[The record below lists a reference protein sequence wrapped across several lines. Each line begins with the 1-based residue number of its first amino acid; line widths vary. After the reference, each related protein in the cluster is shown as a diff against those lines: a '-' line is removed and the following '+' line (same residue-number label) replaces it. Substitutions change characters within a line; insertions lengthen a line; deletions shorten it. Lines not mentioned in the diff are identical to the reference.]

1 MKNYKMFLP
10 VFASILAV
18 EAFSKNED
26 GVVSLTDEQIQ
37 TLIDKGFKPEFVNGF
52 DEALAND
59 FTEEGTE
66 EPVAVMP
73 EVEDEST
80 TDNVEAMT
88 TLALEVQSLIEER
101 DALNTSGADS
111 KKQIDSLN
119 AKISDLNAKINL
131 LTEAPEPDQGEG
143 AQHDSNP
150 MNVINL
156 HDDKQL
162 GGLAG
167 EMFSLKNRPYN
178 QRARAALLQKEGY
191 SVTVPTAATAE
202 IDYERLK
209 DDLGDYY
216 RTQRRKELQSFL
228 VDLPSVEN
236 VFPLESG
243 YQDREVITNLF
254 LGEFSQADSSNE
266 SNFED
271 VVKGKYEIQPEE
283 IRMYDVMLAY
293 EFKALKKLEKQW
305 IGYLNKEGSS
315 SIKLSFIEYLLRET
329 ARKLHNE
336 REQRR
341 MKGIRKDPNANVPGQ
356 ALEAAD
362 GFYHYITKKI
372 NGNQIKPFVLGD
384 VNATNIGQKIFEGT
398 RQIPQE
404 LIDSGMMRLYMP
416 SSMIV
421 EYHKYNELHYG
432 TNQDYAAN
440 SMFVKEYPDVKIIEL
455 KNTGTHRRLVWTLE
469 GNIKTFEDK
478 PGEMYDFRLN
488 VKEFGV
494 TVVSQ
499 WKEGLAAVLV
509 GKKWT
514 RKQDMDYNHQF
525 IFASENDFAADTFVS
540 MNKDDKTPS
549 ALFHKSLVSVAN
561 TSLLAITD
569 IKDLEVGES
578 VTLKSGS
585 DEYGIQI
592 AKSGK
597 FANISAAWNPT
608 KGDTI
613 TLMKVAGGNFVEV
626 ERTSVAPVAIAF
638 TADATTPSLA
648 GGTIFITNENSKTTA
663 ITNFTDAVLGQVYTI
678 HGAGSTNASTISDGG
693 NFSLTAGIS
702 LIADSWIK
710 LVATSAGFSEVER
723 SA

>member
-10 VFASILAV
+10 VFAAILAV
-18 EAFSKNED
+18 EAFSKNKD
-26 GVVSLTDEQIQ
+26 GVVSLTDEQIH

-52 DEALAND
+52 NEALAND

-66 EPVAVMP
+66 EPVAVIP

-167 EMFSLKNRPYN
+167 VMFSLANRPYN

-509 GKKWT
+509 GKKWK

-540 MNKDDKTPS
+540 MNKDDETPS

-613 TLMKVAGGNFVEV
+613 TLMKVAGDKFVEV

-648 GGTIFITNENSKTTA
+648 GGTIFITDENSKATA

-678 HGAGSTNASTISDGG
+678 HGAGSTNASTIANAG
-693 NFSLTAGIS
+693 NFKLTAGITLS
-702 LIADSWIK
+702 AGVWIK

>member
-10 VFASILAV
+10 VFAAILAV
-18 EAFSKNED
+18 EAFSKNKD
-26 GVVSLTDEQIQ
+26 GVVSLTDEQIH

-52 DEALAND
+52 NEALAND

-66 EPVAVMP
+66 EPVAVIP

-167 EMFSLKNRPYN
+167 VMFSLANRPYN

-509 GKKWT
+509 GKKWK

-613 TLMKVAGGNFVEV
+613 TLMKVAGDKFVEV

-648 GGTIFITNENSKTTA
+648 GGTIFITDENSKATA

-678 HGAGSTNASTISDGG
+678 HGAGSTNASTIANTG
-693 NFSLTAGIS
+693 NFKLTAGITLS
-702 LIADSWIK
+702 AGVWIK

>member
-10 VFASILAV
+10 VFAAILAV
-18 EAFSKNED
+18 EAFSKNKD
-26 GVVSLTDEQIQ
+26 GVVSLTDEQIH

-52 DEALAND
+52 NEALAND

-66 EPVAVMP
+66 EPVAVIP

-167 EMFSLKNRPYN
+167 VMFSLANRPYN

-509 GKKWT
+509 GKKWK

-613 TLMKVAGGNFVEV
+613 TLMKVAGDKFVEV

-648 GGTIFITNENSKTTA
+648 GGTIFITDENSKATA

-678 HGAGSTNASTISDGG
+678 HGAGSTNASTIANTG
-693 NFSLTAGIS
+693 NFKLTAVITLSAGV
-702 LIADSWIK
+702 WIK

>member
-10 VFASILAV
+10 VFAAILAV
-18 EAFSKNED
+18 EAFSKNKD
-26 GVVSLTDEQIQ
+26 GVVSLTDEQIH

-52 DEALAND
+52 NEALAND

-66 EPVAVMP
+66 EPVAVIP

-167 EMFSLKNRPYN
+167 VMFSLANRPYN

-509 GKKWT
+509 GKKWK

-540 MNKDDKTPS
+540 MNKDDETPS

-613 TLMKVAGGNFVEV
+613 TLMKVAGDKFVEV

-648 GGTIFITNENSKTTA
+648 GGTIFITDENSKATA

-678 HGAGSTNASTISDGG
+678 HGAGSTNASTIANTG
-693 NFSLTAGIS
+693 NFKLTAGITLS
-702 LIADSWIK
+702 AGVWIK